1 MQEWIDGFKNYL
13 LLERSLSEN
22 TVSAYL
28 RDVAKLHEFSRP
40 TRENWADLTPE
51 DLVQWIV
58 NLHRESY
65 APKSQA
71 RMVSSIKMFFKYLLM
86 EGVVE
91 VNIAQNLESPKIPR
105 YLPDYLEV
113 EEIDRIINSID
124 RSTARGRRDYI
135 VLECLYGLGLRVSE
149 LIHLRISD
157 LELADGFIRV
167 IGKGNKQ
174 RLVPLAAKTGTLI
187 ADYLREDRHALS
199 SQIPADDTVF
209 LNRFGRHL
217 SRVYVFKLVQKQS
230 ELAGIK
236 KAVSPHTFRH
246 SFATH
251 LVHGGADLRSVQE
264 MLGHESITTTEIYTH
279 LDRDYL
285 KSILH
290 HHPRN

>member
-1 MQEWIDGFKNYL
+1 MQQWVDGFKNYL

-22 TVSAYL
+22 TVAAYL
-28 RDVAKLHEFSRP
+28 RDVAKLQKFSETLRGD
-40 TRENWADLTPE
+40 WADLTTD
-51 DLVQWIV
+51 DLVQFIV
-58 NLHRESY
+58 DLNGESY

-86 EGVVE
+86 EGVCE
-91 VNIAQNLESPKIPR
+91 TNPAQNLEAPKIPK

-113 EEIDRIINSID
+113 EEIDRILATID
-124 RSTARGRRDYI
+124 RSTARGRRDYT

-157 LELADGFIRV
+157 LELADGFVRV

-174 RLVPLAAKTGTLI
+174 RLVPLATKTGALI
-187 ADYLREDRHALS
+187 AQYLRDDRHELS
-199 SQIPADDTVF
+199 SQPPVDDTVF

-217 SRVYVFKLVQKQS
+217 SRVYIFKLVQKQS

-236 KAVSPHTFRH
+236 KSVSPHTFRH